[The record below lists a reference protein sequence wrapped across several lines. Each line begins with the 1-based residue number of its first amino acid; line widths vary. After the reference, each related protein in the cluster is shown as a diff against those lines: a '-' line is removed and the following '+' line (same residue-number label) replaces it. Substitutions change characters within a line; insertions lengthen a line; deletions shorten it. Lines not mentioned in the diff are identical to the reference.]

1 MAASPSSADEV
12 ALSWYRSFV
21 PKTVI
26 ATREQAATVETAA
39 AHVYAWNERKRRF
52 SRRQIALAF
61 DVLRAK
67 GWLAAA

>member
-1 MAASPSSADEV
+1 V
-12 ALSWYRSFV
+12 AHGSLV